1 MDVLGCEIARV
12 MWVGQK
18 KIIPMSFKIPRKTRR
33 FVSEFYPDDFA
44 GIPAQ
49 DGADW
54 LKGSNKPPVLTSLD
68 PKKKDSSDGKKRS
81 SSTFTIAKSRVELE
95 RELAS
100 ALEEIEKVEK
110 MKKDLL
116 AKLAAAGIEPEKV
129 DESKLPPPP
138 PEPVKTVKPARP
150 VSSPVFLCVFR
161 ESYIPITTYQSGAQG
176 RDEKGGRKTQ
186 AKTSCSKDRFGSKT

>member
-1 MDVLGCEIARV
+1 
-12 MWVGQK
+12 MWVGRQ

-33 FVSEFYPDDFA
+33 FVPAFYPDEFA

-49 DGADW
+49 EGADW
-54 LKGSNKPPVLTSLD
+54 LKGSNKPPVLTPLD
-68 PKKKDSSDGKKRS
+68 PKKKDSGTGRKRTNS
-81 SSTFTIAKSRVELE
+81 AFTIAKSRAELE

-100 ALEEIEKVEK
+100 ALEEIQKVEK

-138 PEPVKTVKPARP
+138 PEPTKTVAPARP
-150 VSSPVFLCVFR
+150 VRIFFVYDTVPLTFAHTHTHTFTLVNIRHERRNRKRWRKNPSPNQPQQRSIQVRNLM
-161 ESYIPITTYQSGAQG
+161 SW
-176 RDEKGGRKTQ
+176 
-186 AKTSCSKDRFGSKT
+186 